1 MEESHEGLGVR
12 DMNLDV
18 FNEFEQMIY
27 EIATDEQALPKRAVV
42 ALKRLIFLDP
52 ADVSED
58 LRGELRELKSSGERA
73 RDMNV
78 DEARN
83 FISRIISFR
92 SKLQSSPHYRRGGL
106 WCGPARQGQ
115 TTDPFSEA

>member
-92 SKLQSSPHYRRGGL
+92 SKLEDSK
-106 WCGPARQGQ
+106 
-115 TTDPFSEA
+115 